1 MFNTREYQ
9 WSDITLVLGGK
20 DITGIQG
27 VSYTEKQE
35 KEAIYGKGAEP
46 HSIQRG
52 NKSYE
57 GEITLLQSEFETLV
71 ANAPNRDILK
81 LNLDAVVY
89 YGNPAE
95 GTVMISDIL
104 QGIEFTEVPNTM
116 SQGDK
121 YMEVK
126 IPLIFTRIKRQVA

>member
-81 LNLDAVVY
+81 LNLDAVVC